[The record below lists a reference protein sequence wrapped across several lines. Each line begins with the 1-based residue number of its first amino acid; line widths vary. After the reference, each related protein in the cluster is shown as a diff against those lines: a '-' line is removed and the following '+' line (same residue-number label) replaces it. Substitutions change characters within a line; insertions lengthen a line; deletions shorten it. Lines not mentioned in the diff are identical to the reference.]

1 MYIIAFVTL
10 VPRLL
15 FDFESLCDFS
25 DGINSG
31 AYRTGNIFYLTYR
44 DNNQIIILIA
54 KVLNRIIRQEI
65 ILFTVTRKA
74 VNTSPTMFKYLL
86 SGNIRNKMFI
96 FYIDLY

>member
-15 FDFESLCDFS
+15 FDLESLCDFS
-25 DGINSG
+25 DGINFG
-31 AYRTGNIFYLTYR
+31 AYRNGEYILSKLLT
-44 DNNQIIILIA
+44 NNQIIILNA
-54 KVLNRIIRQEI
+54 KVLNRIIRQVI
-65 ILFTVTRKA
+65 ILFTVTGKA

-96 FYIDLY
+96 LI